1 MPQIG
6 VIQPNAMAAPHQY
19 HHFTNMTYQSYPI
32 SSQPHHSQ
40 HLPVFR
46 PEVMGQ
52 EMVDVAMKRRPSVS
66 PSPDHLSA
74 IHSPGN
80 DMNCVNGQQMT
91 GGQKTAYYFQA
102 AYVSPYSSHKKK
114 KFKPSES
121 L

>member
-52 EMVDVAMKRRPSVS
+52 EMVDVSMKRRPSVS

-91 GGQKTAYYFQA
+91 GGQKTAYFQA